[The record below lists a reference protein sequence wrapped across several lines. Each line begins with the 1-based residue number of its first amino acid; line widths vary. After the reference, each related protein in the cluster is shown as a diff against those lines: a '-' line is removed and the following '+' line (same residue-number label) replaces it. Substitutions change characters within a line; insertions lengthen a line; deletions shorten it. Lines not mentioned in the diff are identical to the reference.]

1 MLFESIVCPML
12 NELNT
17 LEIKIAQVVS
27 LCHTLRTENEVLRQ
41 QLASLESD
49 KERLAERMA
58 AARARLEQLAEQLP
72 EAKP

>member
-1 MLFESIVCPML
+1 ML
-12 NELNT
+12 NELNA
-17 LEIKIAQVVS
+17 LEIKIVQVVA
-27 LCHTLRTENEVLRQ
+27 LCRTLRTENEVLRQ

>member
-1 MLFESIVCPML
+1 ML
-12 NELNT
+12 NELNA
-17 LEIKIAQVVS
+17 LEIKIVQVVA
-27 LCHTLRTENEVLRQ
+27 LCRTLRTENEALRQ
-41 QLASLESD
+41 RLASLEID

>member
-1 MLFESIVCPML
+1 ML

-49 KERLAERMA
+49 KERLAEHKERLAERMA